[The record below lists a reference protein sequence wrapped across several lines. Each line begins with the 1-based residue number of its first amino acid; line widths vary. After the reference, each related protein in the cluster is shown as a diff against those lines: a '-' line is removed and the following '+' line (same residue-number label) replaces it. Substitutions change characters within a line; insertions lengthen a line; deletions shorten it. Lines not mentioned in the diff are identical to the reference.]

1 MEPKRTVGFHRFF
14 RIISVN
20 PGPGNMQLIYM
31 GSASA
36 AAPAPVDGDDILKI
50 NETLRESCYT
60 KAFHEKFH
68 GLFRQMRLAGR
79 KGRRGTAGQTAGQ

>member
-1 MEPKRTVGFHRFF
+1 M
-14 RIISVN
+14 
-20 PGPGNMQLIYM
+20 
-31 GSASA
+31 
-36 AAPAPVDGDDILKI
+36 DGDDILKI

-79 KGRRGTAGQTAGQ
+79 KGEEELLARQRVMILENLLKLYDFSHGGQKQIPDSRKTTTDFNTTKDDWF